1 MRMMYCAAALGA
13 IAPGAMG
20 FLLTNGDLDD
30 PGVHESDVATGWTLT
45 EPGGVN
51 SASFASFAD
60 HTTPAPGG
68 VGLWFRSFEGG
79 QAGGGPVDAF
89 LEQSVAGAPGV
100 NYTLTAWFKFEEFF
114 SGFDAATDTEAR
126 LYMNFYAAGD
136 VFVGGVS
143 LSVCDPGFNDSEWR
157 QRQIGGVAPAGTVEV
172 RVGASMI
179 DGVLAD
185 SNPQSGFVDDFV
197 LVPAP
202 GAAGAMV
209 VMVGVGAMR
218 RRR

>member
-1 MRMMYCAAALGA
+1 MKLFCCAVALGVVGSSVSA
-13 IAPGAMG
+13 NM
-20 FLLTNGDLDD
+20 LVNGDLDD
-30 PGVHESDVATGWTLT
+30 PGVHESDAVNGWTLT

-51 SASFASFAD
+51 SATFASFAD
-60 HTTPAPGG
+60 HTSAGPGG
-68 VGLWFRSFEGG
+68 VGLWFRPFESG
-79 QAGGGPVDAF
+79 QNGDEPVDAF
-89 LEQSVAGAPGV
+89 LEQSVAAAPGV
-100 NYTLTAWFKFEEFF
+100 EYTLTAWFKFEEHF
-114 SGFDAATDTEAR
+114 SGFDGATNTEAR

-157 QRQIGGVAPAGTVEV
+157 QRLIGGVAPAGTVEI

-185 SNPQSGFVDDFV
+185 ANPQSGFVDDFV
-197 LVPAP
+197 LVPTP
-202 GAAGAMV
+202 GAAGVMMV
-209 VMVGVGAMR
+209 FGAGVFGR